1 MTSRGDAQA
10 TATEQAMINIALH
23 DVDLAI
29 ERARATV
36 PSPALDSALGKLDAA
51 RHILLSTAIET

>member
-1 MTSRGDAQA
+1 
-10 TATEQAMINIALH
+10 MINIALH